1 MLGPHPIDIKKQ
13 PACITSRRS
22 SPTSLTAMISEK
34 LLPLETVS
42 SVEGA
47 PSYADF
53 ITPSH
58 PCARGSIFD
67 AKRDQGEKR

>member
-1 MLGPHPIDIKKQ
+1 MLGAHPIDIKKQ
-13 PACITSRRS
+13 PACITSRRL

-53 ITPSH
+53 IAPSL
-58 PCARGSIFD
+58 PCACASIFD
-67 AKRDQGEKR
+67 EKRHRGEKR